1 MNPQQKSQLQA
12 TLASTAGLS
21 FAVLVGSQATGRTHA
36 QSDWDV
42 AIQWGRQVSAS
53 ERLTSTEQLRQTLR
67 LLLQVPEEKID
78 LIDLADA
85 RLAMRALVAE
95 EGQPLCI
102 VDDLAWIRFLQ
113 NTWAELEDYEWRRQ
127 HPPSEIASCMTT

>member
-1 MNPQQKSQLQA
+1 MTTPKDKLQTA
-12 TLASTAGLS
+12 LAAQTALS
-21 FAVLVGSQATGRTHA
+21 FAVRVGSQATGRTHA
-36 QSDWDV
+36 QSDWDI

-53 ERLTSTEQLRQTLR
+53 ARMAMTEQLRQTLR

-85 RLAMRALVAE
+85 RLTMRALVAE

-113 NTWAELEDYEWRRQ
+113 NTWAELEDNEWRRQ
-127 HPPSEIASCMTT
+127 HAA

>member
-1 MNPQQKSQLQA
+1 MTPQQKSQLQA
-12 TLASTAGLS
+12 MLASTAGLS

-36 QSDWDV
+36 LSDWDI

-53 ERLTSTEQLRQTLR
+53 ARMAMTEQLRQTLR
-67 LLLQVPEEKID
+67 LLLQVPEERID

-85 RLAMRALVAE
+85 RLAMRTLVAE
-95 EGQPLCI
+95 EGQPLSI

-113 NTWAELEDYEWRRQ
+113 NTWSELEDNEWRRQ
-127 HPPSEIASCMTT
+127 HPPCETASCMTT

>member
-1 MNPQQKSQLQA
+1 MTAPKDKLQTA
-12 TLASTAGLS
+12 LAAQAGLS
-21 FAVLVGSQATGRTHA
+21 FAVLVGSQVSGRTHA
-36 QSDWDV
+36 QSDWDI

-53 ERLTSTEQLRQTLR
+53 ERVTMTEQLRQTLR
-67 LLLQVPEEKID
+67 LLLQVHEDKID

-85 RLAMRALVAE
+85 RLTMRALVAE

-113 NTWAELEDYEWRRQ
+113 NTWAELEDNEWRRQ
-127 HPPSEIASCMTT
+127 HAA

>member
-1 MNPQQKSQLQA
+1 MTTPKDKLQTA
-12 TLASTAGLS
+12 LAAQTALS

-36 QSDWDV
+36 QSDLDI

-53 ERLTSTEQLRQTLR
+53 ARMAMTEQLRQTLR

-85 RLAMRALVAE
+85 RLTMRALVAE

-113 NTWAELEDYEWRRQ
+113 NTWAELEDNEWRRQ
-127 HPPSEIASCMTT
+127 HAA